1 MMSAAYRGGGR
12 LSTHILCLQGIGQCP
27 ALPHLH
33 PQRVSDTR
41 RSSEAPVRIV
51 RGPFAGLVAII
62 NTAIHSS
69 GPSTR
74 RLAFGFCGF
83 LVGRTLANA
92 TARLLLNQFTQETLS
107 GLALNLSRK
116 LLATPLG
123 ELERIG
129 IPRIL
134 ATLTH
139 DVAMLGWA
147 AQNLP
152 SLATNV
158 AVIAGCAIYLGGFRP
173 RP

>member
-1 MMSAAYRGGGR
+1 MLGGPRGSNVRMFSFVPVSSWLTAGFSVVAGLAAGACG
-12 LSTHILCLQGIGQCP
+12 
-27 ALPHLH
+27 
-33 PQRVSDTR
+33 
-41 RSSEAPVRIV
+41 
-51 RGPFAGLVAII
+51 AGLVAII

-152 SLATNV
+152 SLATKV